1 MACTSDNLFT
11 TFCDL
16 ITTPQI
22 NLVGCCF
29 QLILSML
36 LGSIVGFE
44 RRRRGQSAGVR
55 TFSLIAMGSTL
66 AMILSI
72 YVPQRYEGVLDGD
85 PTRIAAQVISG
96 IGFLGAGA
104 IIQMKGSVRGLTTA
118 AGIWMVSALGMAV
131 GCGMYLVGIIA
142 TALIWFIL
150 VLLERIE
157 HRVSLR
163 SESRII
169 RISTSVIL
177 KDISAYREVLRRHN
191 VILSNFFVE
200 YDFEHTETLLNLVV
214 VVRENIDYVSL
225 LGDFEALYPTKAIT
239 LANQINI

>member
-1 MACTSDNLFT
+1 MADIFNQFYEH
-11 TFCDL
+11 
-16 ITTPQI
+16 ITTTEV
-22 NLVGCCF
+22 NLTGCCF
-29 QLILSML
+29 QLVLSML

-72 YVPQRYEGVLDGD
+72 YVPQRYEGALDGD

-104 IIQMKGSVRGLTTA
+104 IIQMKGSIRGLTTA

-131 GCGMYLVGIIA
+131 GCGMYLIGILA
-142 TALIWFIL
+142 TALILFIL

-169 RISTSVIL
+169 RVRTGVIL
-177 KDISAYREVLRRHN
+177 KDISDYRSVLRKHQ
-191 VILSNFFVE
+191 VQLSNFFVE
-200 YDFEHTETLLNLVV
+200 YDFEQNETRLNLVV
-214 VVRENIDYVSL
+214 VVRENVDYVTL
-225 LGDFEALYPTKAIT
+225 FNDFESLYPTRSIT

>member
-1 MACTSDNLFT
+1 MTLDLFHTSTILEMS
-11 TFCDL
+11 
-16 ITTPQI
+16 IK
-22 NLVGCCF
+22 LV
-29 QLILSML
+29 LSFL

-55 TFSLIAMGSTL
+55 TFALIAMGSAL

-72 YVPQRYEGVLDGD
+72 YVADYCGHGD
-85 PTRIAAQVISG
+85 PTRIAAQVVSG

-118 AGIWMVSALGMAV
+118 AGIWMVANIGMAV
-131 GCGMYLVGIIA
+131 GCGLYLIA
-142 TALIWFIL
+142 CVATLLILFIL

-157 HRVSLR
+157 HRVSKR

-169 RISTSVIL
+169 RIRIGEILHDFESYRKAL
-177 KDISAYREVLRRHN
+177 KDYDISLNNLYVD
-191 VILSNFFVE
+191 
-200 YDFEHTETLLNLVV
+200 YDFEQVETRLNLVV
-214 VVRENIDYVSL
+214 VMREDTDYAAL
-225 LGDFEALYPTKAIT
+225 CEAFEKLFPTRSIT

>member
-1 MACTSDNLFT
+1 MDTLASLYAD
-11 TFCDL
+11 
-16 ITTPQI
+16 IHSPQI
-22 NLVGCCF
+22 NTAGCIF
-29 QLILSML
+29 QLLLSML

-72 YVPQRYEGVLDGD
+72 YVPQKYAGVLDGD

-118 AGIWMVSALGMAV
+118 SGIWMVSALGMAV
-131 GCGMYLVGIIA
+131 GCGMYMVGIVA
-142 TALIWFIL
+142 TGLILFIL

-169 RISTSVIL
+169 RIRTAVIL
-177 KDISAYREVLRRHN
+177 HDIDAYRRVLRRHA
-191 VILSNFFVE
+191 VVLSSFFVE
-200 YDFEHTETLLNLVV
+200 YEFDEQETRLNLVV
-214 VVRENIDYVSL
+214 VVRENVDFVRL
-225 LGDFEALYPTKAIT
+225 FNDFEALYPTRSIT

>member
-1 MACTSDNLFT
+1 MTFFETFINDITS
-11 TFCDL
+11 
-16 ITTPQI
+16 PQI
-22 NLVGCCF
+22 NLTGCCF
-29 QLILSML
+29 QLIFSML

-118 AGIWMVSALGMAV
+118 AGIWMVSALGMAI
-131 GCGMYLVGIIA
+131 GAGMYVVGVIA
-142 TALIWFIL
+142 TLLILFIL

-157 HRVSLR
+157 HRVSMR
-163 SESRII
+163 SEARII
-169 RISTSVIL
+169 RIRTGVIL
-177 KDISAYREVLRRHN
+177 KDISKYREVLRDYN
-191 VILSNFFVE
+191 VQLSNFFVE
-200 YDFEHTETLLNLVV
+200 YDFEQQETRLNLVV
-214 VVRENIDYVSL
+214 VVRENVDYVHL
-225 LGDFEALYPTKAIT
+225 FNAFESLYPTRTIT

>member
-1 MACTSDNLFT
+1 MTLIHEIVTDAMSDGFTFFGACYR
-11 TFCDL
+11 
-16 ITTPQI
+16 
-22 NLVGCCF
+22 LV
-29 QLILSML
+29 LSMM

-44 RRRRGQSAGVR
+44 RRRRGQTAGVR

-66 AMILSI
+66 AMVLST
-72 YVPQRYEGVLDGD
+72 YVAQRYGDGD
-85 PTRIAAQVISG
+85 PTRMAAQVISG

-118 AGIWMVSALGMAV
+118 AGIWMVANIGMAV
-131 GCGMYLVGIIA
+131 GCGMYWVAVAA
-142 TALIWFIL
+142 TGLILFIL

-157 HRVSLR
+157 HSISLR

-169 RISTSVIL
+169 RVRVGEIL
-177 KDISAYREVLRRHN
+177 SDISKYRKVMKEYG

-200 YDFEHTETLLNLVV
+200 YDFEQKETRLNLVV
-214 VVRENIDYVSL
+214 VLKENTDLVGL
-225 LGDFEALYPTKAIT
+225 FTKFEELYPTRSIT

>member
-1 MACTSDNLFT
+1 M
-11 TFCDL
+11 DL
-16 ITTPQI
+16 AAAFYERITTTEI

-29 QLILSML
+29 QLVLSML

-72 YVPQRYEGVLDGD
+72 YVPLRYEGVLDGD

-142 TALIWFIL
+142 TALILFIL

-157 HRVSLR
+157 HSVSLR

-169 RISTSVIL
+169 RVRTGVIL
-177 KDISAYREVLRRHN
+177 KDISAYRRVLRKHQ
-191 VILSNFFVE
+191 VQLSNFFVE
-200 YDFEHTETLLNLVV
+200 YDFELQETRLNLVV
-214 VVRENIDYVSL
+214 VVRENVNYVTL
-225 LGDFEALYPTKAIT
+225 FNDFEGLYPTRSIT

>member
-1 MACTSDNLFT
+1 MDTASQIYEQLNS
-11 TFCDL
+11 
-16 ITTPQI
+16 PQVNI
-22 NLVGCCF
+22 VGSIF
-29 QLILSML
+29 QLLLSML

-72 YVPQRYEGVLDGD
+72 YVPQKYAGVLDGD

-131 GCGMYLVGIIA
+131 GCGLYTVGIVA
-142 TALIWFIL
+142 TALILFIL

-157 HRVSLR
+157 HRVSMR

-169 RISTSVIL
+169 RITTAVIL
-177 KDISAYREVLRRHN
+177 HDINAYRRVLRTN
-191 VILSNFFVE
+191 GVTLSNFYVE
-200 YDFEHTETLLNLVV
+200 YDFDRQETRLNLVV
-214 VVRENIDYVSL
+214 VVRENVDYVRL
-225 LGDFEALYPTKAIT
+225 FNEFEALYPTRAIT

>member
-1 MACTSDNLFT
+1 MSLIA
-11 TFCDL
+11 TF
-16 ITTPQI
+16 IEEINSPQI
-22 NLVGCCF
+22 NLTGCVF
-29 QLILSML
+29 QLVLSLL

-131 GCGMYLVGIIA
+131 GCGMYWVGVIA
-142 TALIWFIL
+142 TALILFIL

-157 HRVSLR
+157 HRVSMR
-163 SESRII
+163 SEARII
-169 RISTSVIL
+169 RIRTGVIL
-177 KDISAYREVLRRHN
+177 QDISEYRRVLREN
-191 VILSNFFVE
+191 QVQLSNFFVE
-200 YDFEHTETLLNLVV
+200 YDFEQNETRLNLVV
-214 VVRENIDYVSL
+214 VVRESTDYVKL
-225 LGDFEALYPTKAIT
+225 FNEFEALYPTKAIT

>member
-1 MACTSDNLFT
+1 MFSSATQLLSEIIADINS
-11 TFCDL
+11 
-16 ITTPQI
+16 PEI
-22 NLVGCCF
+22 NLIGCCY
-29 QLILSML
+29 QLVLSML

-72 YVPQRYEGVLDGD
+72 YVPQKYAGVLDGD

-118 AGIWMVSALGMAV
+118 AGIWMVSALGMAI
-131 GCGMYLVGIIA
+131 GCGLYLVGIMC
-142 TALIWFIL
+142 TGLILFIL

-157 HRVSLR
+157 HRVSMR
-163 SESRII
+163 SEARII
-169 RISTSVIL
+169 RVRTAVIL
-177 KDISAYREVLRRHN
+177 KDISAYRKVLRQN
-191 VILSNFFVE
+191 QVALSNFFVE
-200 YDFEHTETLLNLVV
+200 YDFEHQETLLNLVV
-214 VVRENIDYVSL
+214 VVRENVDYVRL
-225 LGDFEALYPTKAIT
+225 FNEFEALYPTKSIT